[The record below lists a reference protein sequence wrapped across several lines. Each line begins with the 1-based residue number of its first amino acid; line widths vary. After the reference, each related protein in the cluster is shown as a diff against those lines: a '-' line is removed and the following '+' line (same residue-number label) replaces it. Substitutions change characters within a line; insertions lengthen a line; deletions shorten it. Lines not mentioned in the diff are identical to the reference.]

1 MIKVIVLTAIWI
13 LYAVLEG
20 WREAHYFHRVMD
32 TDKKTGKMLHIWW
45 NIQRALVV
53 LVMFITCTSWWVI
66 GLGLMF
72 PFFHDGMYYR
82 TRHVLNSKNYPKD
95 WFDYSTTSTAFLSK
109 FETSAA
115 RIIFFILGVCVIVT
129 YLIL

>member
-72 PFFHDGMYYR
+72 PFFHDGMYYH

-115 RIIFFILGVCVIVT
+115 RIVFFILGVCVIVT
-129 YLIL
+129 YLIV